1 MTESKRF
8 YRIYKP
14 LAKQNI
20 HKLTK
25 SFQEPLGISVVIP
38 LYNEEESLAELTSLI
53 QKALETEIFEIIF
66 VDDGSNDKSW
76 ENIESLSEEY
86 SFVKGIKLRMNY
98 GKSSALQAGFDAA
111 GGRYIVTMD
120 ADLQDDPFEIPNMI
134 KALKS
139 GSDLVSGWKKVRHD
153 PITKTVPSRFFNA
166 VTRWTTGIQ
175 LHDFNCGLKA
185 YRREVVKNID
195 LYGELHRYVPLL
207 AKWQGFG
214 NIKEMEVKHHPRK
227 YGKTKFGISRFMNGF
242 LDLLTL
248 LFVNRYRYQPMH
260 FFGTAGVV
268 FTVIGFIINIYIAVL
283 KIVWNEPIANRPLF
297 FLGILLVVI
306 GVQFFSIGFL
316 GELINRSREKKFKP
330 NIETTKG
337 L

>member
-1 MTESKRF
+1 M
-8 YRIYKP
+8 
-14 LAKQNI
+14 AKQNI

-25 SFQEPLGISVVIP
+25 SFQAPLGITVVIP
-38 LYNEEESLAELTSLI
+38 LYNEEESLSELTNRI
-53 QKALETEIFEIIF
+53 QDALESESFEIIF
-66 VDDGSNDKSW
+66 VDDGSDDKSW
-76 ENIESLSEEY
+76 EKIESLSDEY
-86 SFVKGIKLRMNY
+86 VFVKGIKLRMNY

-111 GGRYIVTMD
+111 GGEYVVTMD
-120 ADLQDDPFEIPNMI
+120 ADLQDDPYEIPEMVN
-134 KALKS
+134 ALKA

-153 PITKTVPSRFFNA
+153 PITKRVPSRFFNA
-166 VTRWTTGIQ
+166 VTRWSTGIQ

-214 NIKEMEVKHHPRK
+214 NIEEKEVKHHPRK

-248 LFVNRYRYQPMH
+248 LFVNRYRNQPMH
-260 FFGTAGVV
+260 FFGTAGVL
-268 FTVIGFIINIYIAVL
+268 FTVFGFIINTYIAVL
-283 KIVWNEPIANRPLF
+283 KIIWNEPIANRPLF

-316 GELINRSREKKFKP
+316 GELINRSSDRKFKP
-330 NIETTKG
+330 NIETKRG